1 LTKVNGIHCLK
12 KNEIIRGYNSFKNIL
27 VDSKIINNTFLRL
40 NIQVKEEIKENGE
53 IQIIKDPLNN
63 VKVGFVVSKRFV
75 RKATMRN
82 RLKRLT
88 REAYRLNK
96 NILNVP
102 EKFQVK
108 ILLGFNESY
117 KENFKNLDLIIMNAN
132 MRTMLLKVT
141 DFLNKR
147 K

>member
-1 LTKVNGIHCLK
+1 MTKVNGIHCLK

>member
-82 RLKRLT
+82 RLKRLA

>member
-1 LTKVNGIHCLK
+1 MTKVNGIHCLK

-82 RLKRLT
+82 RLKRLA

>member
-1 LTKVNGIHCLK
+1 MTKVNGIHCLK

-27 VDSKIINNTFLRL
+27 VDSKIITNSFLRL
-40 NIQVKEEIKENGE
+40 NIQVKENGE

-102 EKFQVK
+102 EKYEVK
-108 ILLGFNESY
+108 MLFGFNESY
-117 KENFKNLDLIIMNAN
+117 KDNFENLDLIVVNAN

>member
-1 LTKVNGIHCLK
+1 LTKVNGIYCLK
-12 KNEIIRGYNSFKNIL
+12 KNEILRGYNSFKNIL
-27 VDSKIINNTFLRL
+27 VDSKIITNSFLRL
-40 NIQVKEEIKENGE
+40 NIQVKEYGE

-75 RKATMRN
+75 KKAVMRN

-96 NILNVP
+96 NILEVP
-102 EKFQVK
+102 EKLHVK
-108 ILLGFNESY
+108 MIFGYNESH
-117 KENFKNLDLIIMNAN
+117 KNNFDSLDLNVVNAN
-132 MRTMLLKVT
+132 MKTMLLKAT
-141 DFLNKR
+141 DYLNKR

>member
-1 LTKVNGIHCLK
+1 MTKVNGIHCLK

-132 MRTMLLKVT
+132 MRTMLL
-141 DFLNKR
+141 
-147 K
+147 

>member
-1 LTKVNGIHCLK
+1 MTKVNGIHCLK

-82 RLKRLT
+82 RLKRLA

-96 NILNVP
+96 SILNVP

>member
-82 RLKRLT
+82 RLKRLA

-96 NILNVP
+96 SILNVP